1 MSTIFNIG
9 APPPEISTPGVDDVP
24 PHLLDELRRKIEQRT
39 MMLFGVER
47 QTHLTSILATRARL
61 KTNGDVALYV
71 QSVLNV
77 TSESEF
83 MALIDDLTINETSF
97 FRNVPQ
103 MNLFSKVVV
112 PEIVASK
119 RTSGGPKQLHI
130 WSAACSTGQEAYTLA
145 ILAYEALRFIP
156 AWDVK
161 VYATDIAPT
170 VLEIAR
176 KGVYPKTRL
185 EMMPPEI
192 LNRYFEQNGD
202 EIKVKDILRKITSFN
217 VHNLRDPFPP
227 IIFDVIFCRNVMIY
241 FSREDQTKLA
251 ARFCE
256 RLAPGGHL
264 FIGHSESLQGLNAS
278 LRLRLQDGG
287 VAYQRT
293 ENLIGR

>member
-1 MSTIFNIG
+1 MSTNFNIG
-9 APPPEISTPGVDDVP
+9 APPPETATPTADVP
-24 PHLLDELRRKIEQRT
+24 PQLLDELKRKIEQRT

-47 QTHLTSILATRARL
+47 QMHLTTTLTARARL
-61 KTNGDVALYV
+61 KTNGDVSSYV

-77 TSESEF
+77 TGDSEF
-83 MALIDDLTINETSF
+83 MALIDHLTINETSF

-103 MNLFSKVVV
+103 MNLFSKVIV
-112 PEIVASK
+112 PEIVAAK
-119 RTSGGPKQLHI
+119 RTSGGPKQLNI

-176 KGVYPKTRL
+176 KGVYPKARL
-185 EMMPPEI
+185 EMMPVEI
-192 LNRYFEQNGD
+192 LNRYFEQSGD
-202 EIKVKDILRKITSFN
+202 EIKVKDILRKLTTFM

-251 ARFCE
+251 SRFCE

>member
-1 MSTIFNIG
+1 
-9 APPPEISTPGVDDVP
+9 
-24 PHLLDELRRKIEQRT
+24 

-47 QTHLTSILATRARL
+47 QTHLKSILAARARL
-61 KTNGDVALYV
+61 KTNGDVVAYV
-71 QSVLNV
+71 QSVLTN
-77 TSESEF
+77 TGEAEF
-83 MALIDDLTINETSF
+83 MTLVDDLTINETSF

-103 MNLFSKVVV
+103 MNFFSKVIV

-119 RTSGGPKQLHI
+119 RMTSGPKLLNI

-161 VYATDIAPT
+161 VYATDISPT

-176 KGVYPKTRL
+176 KGVYPKARL
-185 EMMPPEI
+185 DTMPPEI
-192 LNRYFEQNGD
+192 LNRYFEPSDD
-202 EIKVKDILRKITSFN
+202 EIKVKDILRKLTTF
-217 VHNLRDPFPP
+217 VPHNLRDPFPP
-227 IIFDVIFCRNVMIY
+227 MSFDVIFCRNVMIY
-241 FSREDQTKLA
+241 FSREDQTQLA

-256 RLAPGGHL
+256 RLVPGGHL
-264 FIGHSESLQGLNAS
+264 FIGHSESLQGLHAG

-293 ENLIGR
+293 ETQIGD